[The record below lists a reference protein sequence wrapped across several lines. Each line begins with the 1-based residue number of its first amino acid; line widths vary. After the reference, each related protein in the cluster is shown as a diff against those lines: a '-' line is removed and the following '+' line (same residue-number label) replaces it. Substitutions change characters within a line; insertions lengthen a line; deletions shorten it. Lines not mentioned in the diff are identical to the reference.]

1 LIGFSRYGYIFFPP
15 DTPERVVP
23 EAFYIVTAVLTAVFV
38 FLAVYLQL
46 EPGLSKTIPKHTHR
60 CGLPFGSYVSSEC
73 GSLLG
78 KSLYLSIVATFCL
91 LFVFK
96 PYAVGFK
103 VTRGNMF
110 LVFAYYS
117 ACSSIFVTGVL
128 NTVLI
133 MMELQDQTNKEKYAN
148 RVFWIF
154 QICLTLYFS
163 AFFSLVCSVAL
174 IGYGCA

>member
-1 LIGFSRYGYIFFPP
+1 M
-15 DTPERVVP
+15 PEV
-23 EAFYIVTAVLTAVFV
+23 FYIVTAVLTALFV
-38 FLAVYLQL
+38 FLVMYLQL
-46 EPGLSKTIPKHTHR
+46 EPGLSKSIPKHSDR
-60 CGLPFGSYVSSEC
+60 CGMSFGSYLSSEC

-91 LFVFK
+91 LFVFQ
-96 PYAVGFK
+96 PYNVGFR

-133 MMELQDQTNKEKYAN
+133 MMELQEQTKKEKYAN
-148 RVFWIF
+148 RVYWIF
-154 QICLTLYFS
+154 QICLALYFS
-163 AFFSLVCSVAL
+163 AFFSLICAVTF